1 MKDYTGKVVCLT
13 GAGSG
18 LGKEIAD
25 RFGAHG
31 AALSLVDFNKERI
44 DATEKEFKEKGY
56 DVMCF
61 CFDATD
67 YEKVEAWARTSF
79 LHWGHVD
86 FLFNNVGITS
96 PGRMWNIP
104 LADWR
109 RTFEINC
116 MSVVNGIR
124 AFMPYFALMT
134 SEVHICNTS
143 SNAGLSINGLFAPYN
158 ATKSF
163 VVSISESLA
172 FQTQTYYPH
181 IKAHVLCPGAS
192 PTQICYG
199 REQEGLNDAYAT
211 DEYYQSQEYKDLDK
225 VLKDAIAAG
234 YPVSEAID
242 GFFEQFEA
250 DYFYIRPAKHE
261 EPLIQYK
268 IDRILDQQRPVPVHL
283 RPENQK

>member
-1 MKDYTGKVVCLT
+1 MYQMKNDYTGKVVALT

-25 RFGAHG
+25 RFGANG
-31 AALSLVDFNKERI
+31 AKLSLVDFNQSRI
-44 DATEKEFKEKGY
+44 DSVAAEFREKGY
-56 DVMCF
+56 EVIAF
-61 CFDATD
+61 CFDVTD
-67 YEKVEAWARTSF
+67 YEKVENWARTTI
-79 LHWGHVD
+79 LTYGHVD

-96 PGRMWNIP
+96 PGRLWNIP
-104 LADWR
+104 LKDWQ
-109 RTFEINC
+109 RTFEVNC
-116 MSVVNGIR
+116 MSVVHGLR
-124 AFMPYFALMT
+124 AFMPYLAMQT
-134 SEVHICNTS
+134 SEVHIINTS

-181 IKAHVLCPGAS
+181 IKAHVFCPGAS

-199 REQEGLNDAYAT
+199 REQPGMNEAYET
-211 DEYYQSQEYKDLDK
+211 DEYYQSEEFKSLDK

-234 YPVSEAID
+234 YPVTEAID
-242 GFFEQFEA
+242 GFFEQLEQ
-250 DYFYIRPAKHE
+250 DLFYIRPAKHE

-268 IDRILDQQRPVPVHL
+268 IDRILDQKRPVPVHL
-283 RPENQK
+283 R